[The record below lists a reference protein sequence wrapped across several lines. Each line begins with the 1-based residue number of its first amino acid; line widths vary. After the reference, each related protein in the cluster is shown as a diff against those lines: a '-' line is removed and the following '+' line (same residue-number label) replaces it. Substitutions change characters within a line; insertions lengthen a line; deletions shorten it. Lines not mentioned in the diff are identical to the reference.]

1 MPAASAS
8 PPGVLRSIA
17 IAFRQNRVPCVALNV
32 VVAALVASYYY
43 WPPSAGFW
51 EALAQVK
58 TRWSFGFSLASTAF
72 AAAILPCAV
81 QGLMGTLPDEGRV
94 KRLSLMILFWGYRGM
109 EIDLFY
115 RVQAWIF
122 GPGHDAATL
131 TKKVLVD
138 QFVMSPLWFVPTYL
152 LALRWIDLGGSWSRT
167 RATINRDFWFR
178 TFPAV
183 LATNWLVWLPTLVL
197 VYSLPPALQFPL
209 FSVVMCVF
217 ILLVTLLARPEEDSA
232 APVAQEPARR
242 VS

>member
-1 MPAASAS
+1 MPVPSAS
-8 PPGVLRSIA
+8 PPGILRSIA
-17 IAFRQNRVPCVALNV
+17 VAFRQNRVPCLALNI

-43 WPPSAGFW
+43 WPASAGFW
-51 EALAQVK
+51 ESLGQIK

-72 AAAILPCAV
+72 AAAILPFTV
-81 QGLMGTLPDEGRV
+81 QWLMGTLPVDHRL
-94 KRLSLMILFWGYRGM
+94 KRLTLMVLFWGYRGM

-115 RVQAWIF
+115 RVQGWIF
-122 GPGHDAATL
+122 GNGHDAVTL

-138 QFVMSPLWFVPTYL
+138 QFIMTPLWFVPTYL
-152 LALRWIDLGGSWSRT
+152 LALRWIELGGSWSRT
-167 RATINRDFWFR
+167 RASIHRDFWFR

-183 LATNWLVWLPTLVL
+183 LATNWLVWIPTLVL

-217 ILLVTLLARPEEDSA
+217 ILLVTLLARPEEPGAS
-232 APVAQEPARR
+232 PSAQEPSR